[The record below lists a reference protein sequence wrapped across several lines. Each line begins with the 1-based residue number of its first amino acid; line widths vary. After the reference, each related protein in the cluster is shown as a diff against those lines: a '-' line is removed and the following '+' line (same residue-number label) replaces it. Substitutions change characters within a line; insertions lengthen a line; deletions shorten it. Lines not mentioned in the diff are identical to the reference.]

1 MSPHQRSLLSL
12 VVIALAIGATVL
24 AWRLEPPPAPPPSA
38 GLQPVFDI
46 QPSAVRAVELDTWQ
60 GSLRARRTSGGW
72 QVDAIRLG
80 KGADRAEAN
89 LEKPTAAEIDAALN
103 TLVTEVAT
111 TPEID
116 RFSAEGTPLRDFGL
130 DPPQAKIVLVLES
143 GETRTL
149 EIGELTITTSALY
162 ARALPSQDVF
172 QIGSLVFNNVAAALY
187 RLRALDTGAV
197 AEGSA

>member
-1 MSPHQRSLLSL
+1 VAARAAACTTTVGRAAAGVRRPAERRARDRARHLAGQIARQRS
-12 VVIALAIGATVL
+12 
-24 AWRLEPPPAPPPSA
+24 SA
-38 GLQPVFDI
+38 
-46 QPSAVRAVELDTWQ
+46 
-60 GSLRARRTSGGW
+60 GW
-72 QVDAIRLG
+72 QVEAVRLG
-80 KGADRAEAN
+80 KGADRADAS
-89 LEKPTAAEIDAALN
+89 LEPPTAGEIDAALD
-103 TLVTEVAT
+103 TLVAQVLA

-143 GETRTL
+143 GEKRTL

-187 RLRALDTGAV
+187 RLRALDTSAV
-197 AEGSA
+197 AEGNG